1 MINMMENTLLNIV
14 IPMAGLGSRFSNQG
28 YEKPKPFVDVLGK
41 PMIVNVLENLKY
53 DDARYILIAR
63 KEHLEQEAEIVAQI
77 QRQFNAVIIPI
88 EETTEGTAC
97 TVLYARE
104 FINNNEPLM
113 IANSDQI
120 VDLDIMNF
128 IDDSK
133 ERALDGSILTF
144 IDKSKNPKW
153 SFAKTDKNGFVIE
166 VKEKKAISNIATV
179 GVYLFRKGK
188 FFIDASLD
196 MIIRNDRVNNE
207 FYTCPCFN
215 YAIKDNKKIGIFN
228 ILETAMHG
236 IGTPEDLEKYI
247 YYKSN
252 LESN

>member
-1 MINMMENTLLNIV
+1 M
-14 IPMAGLGSRFSNQG
+14 
-28 YEKPKPFVDVLGK
+28 
-41 PMIVNVLENLKY
+41 
-53 DDARYILIAR
+53 
-63 KEHLEQEAEIVAQI
+63 
-77 QRQFNAVIIPI
+77 
-88 EETTEGTAC
+88 
-97 TVLYARE
+97 LYARE
-104 FINNNEPLM
+104 FINNNEPLI

-196 MIIRNDRVNNE
+196 MIIRELRLL
-207 FYTCPCFN
+207 F
-215 YAIKDNKKIGIFN
+215 
-228 ILETAMHG
+228 
-236 IGTPEDLEKYI
+236 
-247 YYKSN
+247 
-252 LESN
+252 